1 MKKKRSKTY
10 YLKKPKVSSLSDY
23 QTIVRLQRIERK
35 IDALYSLFHE
45 FIMMDMEN
53 VSESVRNGVEE
64 KAGEKKNSIN
74 DETRGP
80 SAESEE
86 SISDD
91 ELPTENEQKQMSGVM
106 PAVNGDEN
114 EETEEPRRR
123 RISVVRK
130 KENV

>member
-1 MKKKRSKTY
+1 
-10 YLKKPKVSSLSDY
+10 
-23 QTIVRLQRIERK
+23 
-35 IDALYSLFHE
+35 
-45 FIMMDMEN
+45 MEN